1 MQIKALAVKKTGGLL
16 EEYKF
21 DIEPPK
27 VHECIIKVLS
37 CGICRSDVNMIDNDW
52 GQSKYPLVPGHEV
65 IGEVAEI
72 GPQVTHLKVGDR
84 VGVGWQRSSCLQCR
98 DCLRGNENLCDENQ
112 ALIVTGPGGFADYLM
127 VDSRFAFPIPKGIDS
142 KIAGPLL
149 CAGITVYAALR
160 NAGMSSGQEIGILGI
175 GGLGHMAVQFAKK
188 LGNRV
193 IVFTTSQDK
202 AEFAHKMGADEAIV
216 VGKGEIP
223 QAPSSKLDIL
233 LSTVPAALDWAPYID
248 FLDSDS
254 ALAFV
259 GLPDAPLSIPLFPLL
274 MKQRRIV
281 TSLIG
286 GRAMINEMLAIAEKF
301 EIEPIVEVFAIAQ
314 ANEAMQKVRDNQVR
328 YRAVLT
334 VS

>member
-1 MQIKALAVKKTGGLL
+1 MQIKALAVKKIGGLL

-21 DIEPPK
+21 DVEPPK
-27 VHECIIKVLS
+27 VYECLKKVLS
-37 CGICRSDVNMIDNDW
+37 CGICRSDLNMIDNDW

-149 CAGITVYAALR
+149 CGGITVYAGLR
-160 NAGMSSGQEIGILGI
+160 NAGMGSGQEIGILGI

-193 IVFTTSQDK
+193 TVFTTSQDK

-248 FLDSDS
+248 FLDSGS

-259 GLPDAPLSIPLFPLL
+259 GLPEAPLSIPSFPQL

-301 EIEPIVEVFAIAQ
+301 EIEPMVEVFAIAQ

>member
-1 MQIKALAVKKTGGLL
+1 
-16 EEYKF
+16 
-21 DIEPPK
+21 
-27 VHECIIKVLS
+27 
-37 CGICRSDVNMIDNDW
+37 MIDNDW

-98 DCLRGNENLCDENQ
+98 DCLRGNENLCDNNQ
-112 ALIVTGPGGFADYLM
+112 GLIVTGPGGLANYLM

-142 KIAGPLL
+142 KAAGPLL
-149 CAGITVYAALR
+149 CGGITVYAGLR

-193 IVFTTSQDK
+193 TVFTTSADK
-202 AEFAHKMGADEAIV
+202 AEFAAKMGADEAIV

-223 QAPSSKLDIL
+223 PSPSSKLNIL
-233 LSTVPAALDWAPYID
+233 LSTVPAALDWVPT
-248 FLDSDS
+248 
-254 ALAFV
+254 LAFV
-259 GLPDAPLSIPLFPLL
+259 GVPDAPLSIPLFPLL
-274 MKQRRIV
+274 MKRRRIV
-281 TSLIG
+281 ASPIG
-286 GRAMINEMLAIAEKF
+286 GRAMINEMLSIAEKF
-301 EIEPIVEVFAIAQ
+301 GIEPIVEVFPIAQ